1 MNVYK
6 PSEVADLLKLKMPT
20 LRKYSIMLEE
30 RGYKIERNSQN
41 HRYYQDKDIIML
53 RRIISNK
60 KGDVTLDEVINNVV
74 QVKKG
79 NSYTN
84 DIDNT
89 DTHND
94 SDIKDMLHKQNE
106 LIKGLT
112 KRLDEQQ
119 TYIDQSIKERDRALM
134 QSMNELLDNKKQI
147 AAEKKKGFFGKLFN
161 KK

>member
-1 MNVYK
+1 HATRAHIIYKPRTITVILLLVVLIMNVYK

-94 SDIKDMLHKQNE
+94 TDIKGLKEMVHKQNE
-106 LIKGLT
+106 LIRGLT
-112 KRLDEQQ
+112 D
-119 TYIDQSIKERDRALM
+119 
-134 QSMNELLDNKKQI
+134 
-147 AAEKKKGFFGKLFN
+147 
-161 KK
+161 

>member
-1 MNVYK
+1 
-6 PSEVADLLKLKMPT
+6 
-20 LRKYSIMLEE
+20 
-30 RGYKIERNSQN
+30 N

-94 SDIKDMLHKQNE
+94 TDIKGLKEMVHKQNE
-106 LIKGLT
+106 LIRGLT
-112 KRLDEQQ
+112 DRLDHQQ
-119 TYIDQSIKERDRALM
+119 RYIDESLKERDRALM

-147 AAEKKKGFFGKLFN
+147 AAERKKGFFAKLFN
-161 KK
+161 K